1 MIDRNIVNFM
11 SVIMLL
17 KMMTRPFMLQRDPAL
32 MAFRQKVKDMVDRG
46 EIGSEVWNQVRHA
59 RTLREAVHSVE
70 NFI

>member
-17 KMMTRPFMLQRDPAL
+17 KMMTRPFMLQRSPDL
-32 MAFRQKVKDMVDRG
+32 MAFRQKVKDMADRG